1 MPHVS
6 TRLGRAEF
14 LRIVFADENAVEDAF
29 GGRDLVRAHHQQVM
43 LGGEHAISRQ
53 DIEQC
58 MPGEEGSGE
67 TRQVGDDMV
76 APVGPPAGEFE
87 TVGALLRTACCGTAL
102 HFMDVLE
109 ARGVAVVLGVRA
121 VRDDEDLGVLIESRS
136 GPEAVALATVDL
148 VERLL
153 DRHAPPLQLDLHQR
167 QAIDQN
173 RHIIPGRV
181 AATLLLELVKHLEA
195 VAVNMHLVDETNV
208 LCRTIITVQNL
219 DVVFLDQPGLVLDA
233 CRRRGDD
240 PMEEMRPL
248 IVGEPDIVQLL
259 KLGAQV
265 CDQFGFR
272 MRGKSFIALGFKD
285 SQQLLLQIRFALVRG
300 LTTVVRL
307 VFGHHGAFRALGHE
321 LVRLAAIRQIHIRP
335 LRHHGLLLHPYL
347 SAILLKGI
355 RIPQR
360 IWDSWILQ
368 LIPNAGPS

>member
-1 MPHVS
+1 
-6 TRLGRAEF
+6 
-14 LRIVFADENAVEDAF
+14 
-29 GGRDLVRAHHQQVM
+29 M

-58 MPGEEGSGE
+58 MPSEKSPGE

-76 APVGPPAGEFE
+76 APVGPPAGELE
-87 TVGALLRTACCGTAL
+87 TVGALLRTAGCGTAF

-136 GPEAVALATVDL
+136 SPEAVALVTVDL

-153 DRHAPPLQLDLHQR
+153 DRHAPSLQLDLHQR

-208 LCRTIITVQNL
+208 LRRAIVTVQNL

-233 CRRRGDD
+233 RRRRGDD

-265 CDQFGFR
+265 CDKLGLR
-272 MRGKSFIALGFKD
+272 MRGKSFIALGFED

-300 LTTVVRL
+300 LTAVVRL
-307 VFGHHGAFRALGHE
+307 VFGHHGAFRALSHE
-321 LVRLAAIRQIHIRP
+321 LVQFAAIRQIHIRP
-335 LRHHGLLLHPYL
+335 LCHHRPLFVRVHPPSYSKEFGFRSAYGIPGSCSSFPMQGRLDSRGVCIVRVEEASYL
-347 SAILLKGI
+347 RGVVIAVFY
-355 RIPQR
+355 IPHKIHECKQR
-360 IWDSWILQ
+360 
-368 LIPNAGPS
+368 